1 MDEMRITD
9 EQVTA
14 ACNLHIDNLRRLIT
28 WGAVKPAQAGG
39 GRGRVRLW
47 SFPQAMR
54 IALTAEFFEAGF
66 SLQMAHTL
74 TYCLPFDDM
83 LALYDPEFLS
93 NKVDLSIP
101 ANAQLKEML
110 RPNGKDYWPD
120 RAHVG
125 HVIVLDRRFVYA
137 DILGDTYQ
145 LFAIIEPERNR
156 LHPIWDPRAFYF
168 GVVTEG
174 SPKRK
179 PGFKSVSPSSLLIDK
194 FHFTA
199 GKRSRLRRVLELGKF
214 VESQIDD
221 PADYVYRNCLSLD
234 LGVGLAVAFRK
245 LLGLP
250 AEYPYETE
258 RENG

>member
-1 MDEMRITD
+1 MDDRRITD
-9 EQVTA
+9 EQVTT

-28 WGAVKPAQAGG
+28 WGAVKPVQSGG

-47 SFPQAMR
+47 SLPQAMR

-83 LALYDPEFLS
+83 LALYDPKFLS
-93 NKVDLSIP
+93 EKVDLNKP
-101 ANAQLKEML
+101 ENAQLKEML
-110 RPNGKDYWPD
+110 HRDGKDYWPGPD
-120 RAHVG
+120 NVG

-156 LHPIWDPRAFYF
+156 LHPMSDPRVFYF

-174 SPKRK
+174 SRKRK
-179 PGFKSVSPSSLLIDK
+179 PGFKSVTPSSLLIDQ

-199 GKRSRLRRVLELGKF
+199 GKQRRLRQVLELSKN

-221 PADYVYRNCLSLD
+221 PTDYVYRNCVSLD

-250 AEYPYETE
+250 AAYPYETE
-258 RENG
+258 REDD